1 MDELRLKPEELY
13 WRCDP
18 NQFEFITTR
27 DLPPLEGTIGQ
38 DRALTAIDFGL
49 GIKGSGFNLF
59 ILGQPGTGR
68 SSTIKKLLK
77 DRARLKPVPDDW
89 CYVHDFGEG
98 TSPEYIRLPA
108 GTGQEFKQDVDRLVE
123 RLAEELPSVFEGK
136 EYEEQK
142 SQIAA
147 TYDEQKATLFEQ
159 LAKEAAAKGFA
170 LQRRLSGLAILPMR
184 KGEPL
189 TSEEFDAL
197 IRKEIETNKALVQAA
212 GLKF

>member
-1 MDELRLKPEELY
+1 MDDLRLKPEELY

-68 SSTIKKLLK
+68 SSTIKKLLTA
-77 DRARLKPVPDDW
+77 RARVKPVPDDW
-89 CYVHDFGEG
+89 CYVHDFDEG
-98 TSPEYIRLPA
+98 PNPEHIRLPA
-108 GTGQEFKQDVDRLVE
+108 GMGLEFKKDVDHLVE
-123 RLAEELPSVFEGK
+123 RLAEELPNIFESK

-142 SQIAA
+142 NLIAA
-147 TYDEQKATLFEQ
+147 TYQEQKS
-159 LAKEAAAKGFA
+159 A
-170 LQRRLSGLAILPMR
+170 LLEKLERRPMPRALSCRSA
-184 KGEPL
+184 
-189 TSEEFDAL
+189 
-197 IRKEIETNKALVQAA
+197 
-212 GLKF
+212 